1 MNTIMLNNRAEL
13 TQATINLFGS
23 FSPYIPEIIQDYT
36 AKYVFNY
43 RYKGF
48 AIREI
53 ENGLGYYFPLHI
65 ERISMIT
72 PIDRKLHDVSPDA
85 LGILMTLHCY
95 GMCIQSDLQ
104 DLSDKNKAL
113 ALEQIEGIKQKREIL
128 LQYALKTISPEDI
141 VMLLK

>member
-1 MNTIMLNNRAEL
+1 MNTIMLNSRVEL

-23 FSPYIPEIIQDYT
+23 FAPYIPEIIQDYT

-43 RYKGF
+43 RHKGF

-53 ENGLGYYFPLHI
+53 ESGLSYYFPLHI

-72 PIDRKLHDVSPDA
+72 PIERELHDVSPDV
-85 LGILMTLHCY
+85 LGILMMLHCY
-95 GMCIQSDLQ
+95 GMCIQSDMQ
-104 DLSDKNKAL
+104 DLSEKTKAL
-113 ALEQIEGIKQKREIL
+113 ALEQIEALKKKREML
-128 LQYALKTISPEDI
+128 LQYALKTLSPDDI

>member
-13 TQATINLFGS
+13 TQATINLFSS
-23 FSPYIPEIIQDYT
+23 FAPYIPEIIYDYT
-36 AKYVFNY
+36 EKYVFNY

-53 ENGLGYYFPLHI
+53 ESGLSYYFPLHI

-72 PIDRKLHDVSPDA
+72 PIEGKLHDVSPDVF
-85 LGILMTLHCY
+85 GILMTLHCY

-104 DLSDKNKAL
+104 DLSDKAKAI
-113 ALEQIEGIKQKREIL
+113 ALEQIEVIKQKRKML
-128 LQYALKTISPEDI
+128 LQYALNIFSPDDI